1 MALGKPQILSVL
13 LLEAFIMGYAIS
25 EIERFYEDMVYDYV
39 DMLPENYLRAVV
51 RNEYG
56 GSPNVL
62 HHIERMSIADLVAV
76 VERNLSIAIDGRV
89 YLNST
94 KTHSK
99 TKAEVIAFMHKT
111 PSCIM
116 DQICSERF
124 QAA

>member
-1 MALGKPQILSVL
+1 
-13 LLEAFIMGYAIS
+13 MGYAIS
-25 EIERFYEDMVYDYV
+25 EINKFYEDMVYDYV
-39 DMLPENYLRAVV
+39 AMLSVDYLRAVV

-62 HHIERMSIADLVAV
+62 HHIEKMTIAELIDV

-99 TKAEVIAFMHKT
+99 SKAEVIAFMSET
-111 PSCIM
+111 PSCVM

-124 QAA
+124 QTA